1 MNFRYPMDETTQAMP
16 QTTPSQTTPPDATL
30 LSRVNARRAELRQML
45 SAKDADEAIALCQK
59 VLREAAEDYLEH
71 VPSHRVHLT
80 SLLLE
85 QVTLGLEHTLAAS
98 EVVLWQPYQPQNERS
113 WLRVDVP
120 ILRRFA
126 RLKGLNAGRFM
137 AQVGLFALLAI
148 FLFLELGRDP
158 LLIVALALLGA
169 LGYVLFAPLG
179 SAKSATQNAADNLKP
194 DQLEHHIRLDVDR
207 LFGSLSR
214 ACDAFDRAVTELDH
228 AVQSSQQRPAV
239 PISDAQDVL
248 ELLQGLAEAAQRDHA
263 ELALARS
270 NDVRSILQARGM
282 TLVDYP
288 ANGSG
293 QDAWFEF
300 EPSLDPKSR
309 EYRTLRPAL
318 VRDDTLVLRGRAVE
332 PQVKS

>member
-1 MNFRYPMDETTQAMP
+1 MSEMTQM
-16 QTTPSQTTPPDATL
+16 TPKMTPANAPDTALTL

-45 SAKDADEAIALCQK
+45 SGKDADEAIALCQK
-59 VLREAAEDYLEH
+59 VLREAAEGYLEQ

-113 WLRVDVP
+113 WLRIDMP

-126 RLKGLNAGRFM
+126 RLKGLNPGRLM
-137 AQVGLFALLAI
+137 AQVGLFMLLAV

-158 LLIVALALLGA
+158 LLIVALGLLGA
-169 LGYVLFAPLG
+169 LGYVSFAPIW
-179 SAKSATQNAADNLKP
+179 SSQNTADKIDP
-194 DQLEHHIRLDVDR
+194 DKLEHHIRLDVDR
-207 LFGSLSR
+207 LLGSLSR
-214 ACDAFDRAVTELDH
+214 ACDAFDRAMNDIDASQTH
-228 AVQSSQQRPAV
+228 QQRPALA
-239 PISDAQDVL
+239 PISEAQDVL
-248 ELLQGLAEAAQRDHA
+248 ELLQGLAEAASRDHA

-318 VRDDTLVLRGRAVE
+318 LRGDTLVLRGRAVE
-332 PQVKS
+332 PQVKP